1 MYVFAIQL
9 PVKNG
14 EDQVLEAAAC
24 ANCGIIDREKANRI
38 AAIVKDKLLM
48 ITPNSSI
55 LDIMYNK
62 NTFINVSLGILNLAY
77 VHKKIL

>member
-1 MYVFAIQL
+1 M
-9 PVKNG
+9 KNG

-55 LDIMYNK
+55 LNIMYK
-62 NTFINVSLGILNLAY
+62 VVMFINLLFNACAASVRFTMLFAFAR
-77 VHKKIL
+77 